1 MTTND
6 VKTFSD
12 LIREVQDRG
21 ICGKCGGCVSFC
33 SAGELN
39 ALTIDAAGAPVY
51 ANEDRCLKCG
61 ICYLICPQVDVLDN
75 ELRGRLGW
83 TGPIGP
89 ARKLT
94 SAYAADE
101 SIRNA
106 GTDGGVVTALLV
118 HALEKHVIQAA
129 VVSRQT
135 GAFDRG
141 IVVATTPEEII
152 AAAGSHF
159 DESRQLHEAG
169 QRYTTFAPTVREIRD
184 LRRRDIRR
192 IALVG
197 TPCQIHT
204 IRKMQLLNVLPADTV
219 ALTIGLFC
227 MESFSF
233 DEAARQRLES
243 VLGVNLDQIDRL
255 NVKDDVII
263 LTGKAKTVHVPFYLV
278 DEFARPACFAC
289 SDFSNEFADISCG
302 GLGSPD
308 DHTTVVVRSAV
319 GERVYNGA
327 RQAETIIE
335 LAFDTPESRRNHVT
349 EMMAKIVSFSSRK
362 RQRARERLGA

>member
-1 MTTND
+1 MTSD

-12 LIREVQDRG
+12 LVLEVQERG
-21 ICGKCGGCVSFC
+21 ICGKCGGCVAFC
-33 SAGELN
+33 SAGEFN
-39 ALTIDAAGAPVY
+39 ALTIDEDGAPRY

-61 ICYLICPQVDVLDN
+61 ICYLICPQISVLDR
-75 ELRGRLGW
+75 ELRDRYAW
-83 TGPIGP
+83 TAPIGP
-89 ARKLT
+89 VRKFA
-94 SAYAADE
+94 SAYATDE
-101 SIRNA
+101 RIRTA

-118 HALEKHVIQAA
+118 HALERSIIQAA

-135 GAFDRG
+135 GAFDREV
-141 IVVATTPEEII
+141 IVATTPEEII
-152 AAAGSHF
+152 AAAGSHY
-159 DESRQLHEAG
+159 DESRQLSEAG

-184 LRRRDIRR
+184 LHKQDIRR

-204 IRKMQLLNVLPADTV
+204 IRKMQLLSVLPADTV

-233 DEAARQRLES
+233 DEATRARLEEI
-243 VLGVNLDQIDRL
+243 LGVPLKEIVGL
-255 NVKDDVII
+255 NVKDDVIVQ
-263 LTGKAKTVHVPFYLV
+263 TGEGKTVHIPFYLV

-289 SDFSNEFADISCG
+289 SDFANDFADISCG

-308 DHTTVVVRSAV
+308 DHTTVVVRSSL

-327 RQAETIIE
+327 RNAQVITE
-335 LAFDTPESRRNHVT
+335 LAFNTPEGRRNHAT
-349 EMMAKIVSFSSRK
+349 EMMAKIASFSSRK

>member
-1 MTTND
+1 
-6 VKTFSD
+6 
-12 LIREVQDRG
+12 
-21 ICGKCGGCVSFC
+21 
-33 SAGELN
+33 
-39 ALTIDAAGAPVY
+39 
-51 ANEDRCLKCG
+51 
-61 ICYLICPQVDVLDN
+61 LICPLIDVLDRV
-75 ELRGRLGW
+75 LRDRLGW

-89 ARKLT
+89 ARKLA
-94 SAYAADE
+94 SAYAANPA
-101 SIRNA
+101 IRAA

-118 HALEKHVIQAA
+118 HALEKHVVQAA

-135 GAFDRG
+135 GAFDRE

-152 AAAGSHF
+152 AAAGSHY

-169 QRYTTFAPTVREIRD
+169 QSYTTFAPTVREIRD
-184 LRRRDIRR
+184 LRKRDIRR
-192 IALVG
+192 IALIG

-204 IRKMQLLNVLPADTV
+204 IRKMQLLSVLPSDTV

-233 DEAARQRLES
+233 TESARQRLES
-243 VLGVNLDQIDRL
+243 VLSVNLDQIDRL

-263 LTGKAKTVHVPFYLV
+263 QTGEGKTVHVPFYLV

-319 GERVYNGA
+319 GEKVYNGA
-327 RQAETIIE
+327 RNAKAIVE
-335 LAFDTPESRRNHVT
+335 LGFETPESRRNHVT
-349 EMMAKIVSFSSRK
+349 EMMAKIVSFSTRK